1 MRAGL
6 SWTGA
11 CRLRDQDNRPNLVLT
26 GCVMVQGRCR
36 PPPTASSTRRIS
48 CSGRAGSRPPP
59 LPISPPPSASR
70 AGTSIT
76 ISRPGT
82 IFWARSSPA
91 AWIGRAPCRRAG
103 KRAGA
108 APHDRILAFI
118 RVVIVNRAGI
128 MAYGCPV
135 GRFCAELAK
144 LEHVAQ
150 DRAAGPESGGGGFQG
165 QAAAPG
171 LRRRARSVS
180 SPAATVILAS
190 VGSPFSTSSVS

>member
-1 MRAGL
+1 MPSTSFADIAAAVSRGNFYHHFKTRDDLLGAVITRPMDRTRAMPKG
-6 SWTGA
+6 WQKG
-11 CRLRDQDNRPNLVLT
+11 
-26 GCVMVQGRCR
+26 G
-36 PPPTASSTRRIS
+36 SS
-48 CSGRAGSRPPP
+48 
-59 LPISPPPSASR
+59 
-70 AGTSIT
+70 
-76 ISRPGT
+76 
-82 IFWARSSPA
+82 
-91 AWIGRAPCRRAG
+91 
-103 KRAGA
+103 
-108 APHDRILAFI
+108 PHDRILAFI

-128 MAYGCPV
+128 MAYCCPV
-135 GRFCAELAK
+135 GRLCAELAK

>member
-1 MRAGL
+1 MPSTSDSIIDKADIL
-6 SWTGA
+6 FW
-11 CRLRDQDNRPNLVLT
+11 
-26 GCVMVQGRCR
+26 QGGFE
-36 PPPTASSTRRIS
+36 A
-48 CSGRAGSRPPP
+48 
-59 LPISPPPSASR
+59 
-70 AGTSIT
+70 TSFADIAAAIG
-76 ISRPGT
+76 ISRGNLYHHFKTRT
-82 IFWARSSPA
+82 IFWTRSSPA

>member
-76 ISRPGT
+76 ISRPE
-82 IFWARSSPA
+82 RSSGRGHHPPHGSDARHAEGLAKGREQPA
-91 AWIGRAPCRRAG
+91 RPDPCLHPRRDRQSRRDHGLRLPGRQALRRTGQARACRAG
-103 KRAGA
+103 S
-108 APHDRILAFI
+108 
-118 RVVIVNRAGI
+118 
-128 MAYGCPV
+128 
-135 GRFCAELAK
+135 GRRTGVRRRC
-144 LEHVAQ
+144 
-150 DRAAGPESGGGGFQG
+150 FQG